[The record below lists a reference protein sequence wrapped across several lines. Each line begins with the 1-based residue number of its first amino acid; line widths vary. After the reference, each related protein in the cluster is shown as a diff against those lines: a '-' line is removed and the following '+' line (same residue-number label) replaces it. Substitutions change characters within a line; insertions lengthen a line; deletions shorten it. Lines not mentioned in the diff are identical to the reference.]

1 MRKIDFDDI
10 FPARRFDKKIILII
24 LAAVMVGVYMVN
36 LMIGKRSFSRL
47 IDLESD
53 YAKLQERVIFLKKEN
68 EKLQKEYFELK
79 ELEGE

>member
-10 FPARRFDKKIILII
+10 FPARRFDKKVILII

-47 IDLESD
+47 IDLEND
-53 YAKLQERVIFLKKEN
+53 YAKLQERVILLKKEN